1 MDNEP
6 EFIYTQKGGHVQII
20 FWYAVIRVE
29 HVYADAYTC
38 ISPSRGATVNM
49 LTNYNI
55 KMGYGCKAIAQAV
68 API

>member
-20 FWYAVIRVE
+20 FWYAVIRAE

-49 LTNYNI
+49 LTNYII
-55 KMGYGCKAIAQAV
+55 KKAYGCKPY
-68 API
+68 APLS

>member
-1 MDNEP
+1 M
-6 EFIYTQKGGHVQII
+6 
-20 FWYAVIRVE
+20 IRAE

-49 LTNYNI
+49 LTNYII
-55 KMGYGCKAIAQAV
+55 KKGYGCKAIALAV

>member
-1 MDNEP
+1 MDHEP
-6 EFIYTQKGGHVQII
+6 DVQYTQKGGHVQII

-55 KMGYGCKAIAQAV
+55 KKGYGCNAIALAV